1 VNEMPMT
8 SEPDWENEN
17 GIVCDLTC
25 ICIVGIEDPVRPE
38 VRRIE
43 QLSHRALVFSVF
55 QSVFGIGLPAV
66 IQYSALKTFAMHS
79 LQLLLLRP
87 SRLEHSSIRPSS
99 HDWYEYI
106 PKTAQECTF
115 WLCLQLTTTDCCWRS
130 WTSRI
135 AAPYKSHFD
144 WYIDWT
150 RAHFWVS

>member
-1 VNEMPMT
+1 MNIYVYLYFAVFLTAEVAGDLNALCICGCACCTVHCCGILCNLCLRSGERYKVNEMPMT

-99 HDWYEYI
+99 HD
-106 PKTAQECTF
+106 
-115 WLCLQLTTTDCCWRS
+115 
-130 WTSRI
+130 
-135 AAPYKSHFD
+135 
-144 WYIDWT
+144 
-150 RAHFWVS
+150 